1 VKIGLLERFL
11 RSGGYGTVL
20 GMIYYWILFF
30 ILLISTGNVYVAL
43 PGSIVI
49 ITAILGVLTIRVHR
63 HTGRWWFVPLPR
75 HLPLDEPSYDVRLA
89 GFWEAVEFQPDEKE

>member
-11 RSGGYGTVL
+11 RSRGDGTVL

-30 ILLISTGNVYVAL
+30 ILLISTGNVYIAL

-49 ITAILGVLTIRVHR
+49 ITTVLGVLTIRVHHQTR
-63 HTGRWWFVPLPR
+63 RWWFVPLPR
-75 HLPLDEPSYDVRLA
+75 HLPIDEPSYDVRLA
-89 GFWEAVEFQPDEKE
+89 DFWEAVEEKE